1 MWTRRKRQGVQKK
14 KCLKTRQKR
23 QKLKA
28 LLYVDKLL
36 FRVEKLRVINKF
48 FKNRLKSPL
57 SNRLWI
63 TGGENFE

>member
-1 MWTRRKRQGVQKK
+1 MWIRRKRQKVQKK

-36 FRVEKLRVINKF
+36 FRVEKLGVVNKF
-48 FKNRLKSPL
+48 F
-57 SNRLWI
+57 W
-63 TGGENFE
+63 EQV